1 MTAANASTFRK
12 FKEMGRSGLWPP
24 LMVEKHPVQGCVART
39 PALVHSLSRVVS
51 RCASARFVVRA
62 DGRIPDRT
70 LICEY
75 VGEVDVLAN
84 RDDAD
89 SDSIM
94 DLLHAE
100 DPAASLVIVPD
111 RRGNVARFLSG
122 INNSDPAS
130 RKQRNIKSARFE
142 LDGQVRVVLYANR
155 DIAKGE
161 LLHYDYNGLLNN
173 YPTEH
178 FS

>member
-1 MTAANASTFRK
+1 MTATNASTFRK
-12 FKEMGRSGLWPP
+12 FKEMGRHGLWPP
-24 LMVEKHPVQGCVART
+24 LMVEKHPEQGWVAPTRLRARARPGCLT
-39 PALVHSLSRVVS
+39 SPAPR
-51 RCASARFVVRA
+51 RFVVRA

-75 VGEVDVLAN
+75 VGEVDFLAN

-111 RRGNVARFLSG
+111 HRGNVARFLSG

-130 RKQRNIKSARFE
+130 RRRRNIKSARFE
-142 LDGQVRVVLYANR
+142 LDGEVRVVLYANR
-155 DIAKGE
+155 DIARGE